1 MTPGVDG
8 TVKDGAVEAPFTHDD
23 CVTVGG
29 TALTCG
35 IGFTPAGQT
44 GATTNVHVT
53 VPVLAVFRT
62 QVKPPASAGRSSGK
76 PASEVAVI
84 EPAPPAAGTPEVSR
98 YVMWVVVGAV
108 KVGA

>member
-23 CVTVGG
+23 CVTVGA

-53 VPVLAVFRT
+53 VPVVGVFCT
-62 QVKPPASAGRSSGK
+62 QVKPPASAGRSSRNVGS
-76 PASEVAVI
+76 AVAVI
-84 EPAPPAAGTPEVSR
+84 EPTPPAVGAPDVSR
-98 YVMWVVVGAV
+98 
-108 KVGA
+108 